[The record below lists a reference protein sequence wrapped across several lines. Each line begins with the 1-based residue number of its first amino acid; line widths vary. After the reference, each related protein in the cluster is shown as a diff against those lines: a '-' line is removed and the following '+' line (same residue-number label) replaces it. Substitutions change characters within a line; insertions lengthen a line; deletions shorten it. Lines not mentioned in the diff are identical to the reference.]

1 MAFVASFTVT
11 QDKGGAIVVTDTS
24 NYASSEPKGSFISRQ
39 IQYFK
44 SDGTSATIP
53 FSFNDYPLDNISLF
67 LERDFCLRI
76 KLTLA
81 TGVPQT
87 ASRYSAYVLCVFNK
101 DTVDYLTNLSQSAS
115 LSSLKKLGNG
125 FYKTLSEILINNDG
139 AFYAANALQQLESQ
153 SCLDRNYNLMTQQ
166 ALI

>member
-44 SDGTSATIP
+44 SDGTSATIS
-53 FSFNDYPLDNISLF
+53 FSFSDYPLDNISFF
-67 LERDFCLRI
+67 LERDFCL
-76 KLTLA
+76 KLKLILT

-87 ASRYSAYVLCVFNK
+87 ASRYSAYVVCVFNK
-101 DTVDYLTNLSQSAS
+101 DTVDYLTNLSQSAT
-115 LSSLKKLGNG
+115 LSSLKKWGNS
-125 FYKTLSEILINNDG
+125 FYKTAGEMLINNDG
-139 AFYAANALQQLESQ
+139 AFYSANALQQLEAQ
-153 SCLDRNYNLMTQQ
+153 SCLDRNYHLMTQQ